1 MDVMVRNQ
9 IKSMTEFTF
18 LYRGTSRAT
27 SPDEKQKVF
36 AKWSAWFE
44 NLKRHGALV
53 NIGHPLEKEGSVV
66 AGTSKVVSDGP
77 FAEAKDIIGGFSIVS
92 ASSLAAATELAKG
105 CPILE
110 HGGSVEIRPIMP
122 IGT

>member
-1 MDVMVRNQ
+1 MDVILRNP
-9 IKSMTEFTF
+9 ITSMTEFTF

-27 SPDEKQKVF
+27 TPDEQQKVF

-44 NLKRHGALV
+44 SLKQRGALV
-53 NIGHPLEKEGSVV
+53 NIGHPLEKQGSVV

-77 FAEAKDIIGGFSIVS
+77 FAEAKDIIGGYSIVS
-92 ASSLAAATELAKG
+92 ASSLAAATEFAKG

-110 HGGSVEIRPIMP
+110 HGGSVEIRPIMRM
-122 IGT
+122 GT